1 MAKKRTSLEYLS
13 LSDTPAIEQPTEE
26 QKAEV
31 NQKTGKPLVK
41 NYKKL
46 TLYLPEP
53 VRKQL
58 RAIAYHEDVKQHELL
73 LEAIDLFFKSRGAA
87 SISELTESD
96 DEFIAI

>member
-1 MAKKRTSLEYLS
+1 MAKKRTSLEELS
-13 LSDTPAIEQPTEE
+13 LSDTPAIEQPTEQ
-26 QKAEV
+26 QKVEV

-58 RAIAYHEDVKQHELL
+58 RSIAYHADVKQHELL
-73 LEAIDLFFKSRGAA
+73 LEAIDLFFKSRGAK

-96 DEFIAI
+96 DEFIAV

>member
-1 MAKKRTSLEYLS
+1 MAKKRTSLEELS
-13 LSDTPAIEQPTEE
+13 LSDTPAIEHPIEQ

-87 SISELTESD
+87 SISELTEK
-96 DEFIAI
+96 

>member
-1 MAKKRTSLEYLS
+1 MAKKRTSLEELS
-13 LSDTPAIEQPTEE
+13 LSDTPAIEQPTEQ

-58 RAIAYHEDVKQHELL
+58 RAIAYHEDAKQHDLL
-73 LEAIDLFFKSRGAA
+73 LEAIDLFFKSRGAK
-87 SISELTESD
+87 SINELMETD
-96 DEFIAI
+96 K

>member
-1 MAKKRTSLEYLS
+1 MAKKRTTMEALS
-13 LSDTPAIEQPTEE
+13 LSDTPANEQPIEQ

-53 VRKQL
+53 VREEL
-58 RAIAYHEDVKQHELL
+58 RVLAFAERVKQHDLVM
-73 LEAIDLFFKSRGAA
+73 EAIDMLFKSRGIK
-87 SISELTESD
+87 SISELTKIM
-96 DEFIAI
+96 DEFTKL

>member
-1 MAKKRTSLEYLS
+1 MAKKRTSLEDLS
-13 LSDTPAIEQPTEE
+13 LSDTPAIEQTTA
-26 QKAEV
+26 QQRVEV

-58 RAIAYHEDVKQHELL
+58 RSIAFHEDVKQHELL

-87 SISELTESD
+87 SISELMESNK
-96 DEFIAI
+96 

>member
-1 MAKKRTSLEYLS
+1 MAKKRITLDALS
-13 LSDTPAIEQPTEE
+13 LSDTPAIEQPTAK

-73 LEAIDLFFKSRGAA
+73 LEAIDLFFKSRGAKSIKELEEA
-87 SISELTESD
+87 SE
-96 DEFIAI
+96 

>member
-1 MAKKRTSLEYLS
+1 MAKKRTTMEALS
-13 LSDTPAIEQPTEE
+13 LSDTPAIEQPTE
-26 QKAEV
+26 QQMVEV

-46 TLYLPEP
+46 TLYLSEP

-58 RAIAYHEDVKQHELL
+58 RAIAFHEEAKQHELL

-87 SISELTESD
+87 SISELTI
-96 DEFIAI
+96 DEE

>member
-1 MAKKRTSLEYLS
+1 MPKKRTSLEELS

-58 RAIAYHEDVKQHELL
+58 RAIAYHEDAKQHDLL

-87 SISELTESD
+87 SISELTNIES
-96 DEFIAI
+96 

>member
-1 MAKKRTSLEYLS
+1 MAKRKRTSLDELS
-13 LSDTPAIEQPTEE
+13 LSDIPAIEQPTEE
-26 QKAEV
+26 QNLEV

-58 RAIAYHEDVKQHELL
+58 RSIAFHEDVKQHELL
-73 LEAIDLFFKSRGAA
+73 VEAIDLFFKSRGAA
-87 SISELTESD
+87 SISELTEAD
-96 DEFIAI
+96 K

>member
-1 MAKKRTSLEYLS
+1 MAKKRTTLDTLS
-13 LSDTPAIEQPTEE
+13 LSDTPQPEQQGEP
-26 QKAEV
+26 QKVEV

-46 TLYLPEP
+46 TLYLAEP

-58 RAIAYHEDVKQHELL
+58 RSIAFHEDVKQHELL

-87 SISELTESD
+87 SISELTDIES
-96 DEFIAI
+96 

>member
-1 MAKKRTSLEYLS
+1 MAKKRTTMEALA
-13 LSDTPAIEQPTEE
+13 LSDTTATEHPTA
-26 QKAEV
+26 QQNAEV

-46 TLYLPEP
+46 TLYMPEP

-58 RAIAYHEDVKQHELL
+58 RAIAYHEDAKQHDLL

-87 SISELTESD
+87 SISELMETGE
-96 DEFIAI
+96 